1 MKTKANHFSMTLL
14 RLGSS
19 KMFNIN
25 LENPR
30 LDKGIET
37 RPFVLDVL
45 VRGCGNALKYDPPI
59 LDANGRASRLK
70 SFKIFN

>member
-1 MKTKANHFSMTLL
+1 
-14 RLGSS
+14 
-19 KMFNIN
+19 MFNIN

-37 RPFVLDVL
+37 RPFGLDVL